1 MKRIEI
7 CPYPILIREVRTMQW
22 IERLNEAL
30 YYIEEHLEGEISY
43 EKAARLANCSTYH
56 FQRMFTY
63 IAGVPLGEYI
73 RRRRLTKAALAL
85 QQGQKVLDVSLRYG
99 YDSPTSFTRAF
110 QTLHG
115 VNPSEA
121 KKEGAALKAFPKISF
136 SLTIKGD
143 QEMEYRIER
152 KETFQVTGVS
162 LKLEKDMEENM
173 KTIPQFWNKKTM
185 DGTIPK
191 LCALLKP
198 GQGLFGLCTN
208 TDDKDYW
215 LYTIGIETKEEPPIE
230 GMEIQ
235 EVEASLWAIF
245 PGRGAM
251 PKVIQEVEKRI
262 MTDWLPTSG
271 YELSKGVDVEVY
283 LSEDPSD
290 QAFEV
295 WMPIRKQR

>member
-1 MKRIEI
+1 
-7 CPYPILIREVRTMQW
+7 MQW

-30 YYIEEHLEGEISY
+30 NYVEEHLDGEISY

-73 RRRRLTKAALAL
+73 RRRKLTKAALAL
-85 QQGQKVLDVSLRYG
+85 QQGEKVLDVSLRYG

-121 KKEGAALKAFPKISF
+121 KKEGAALRAFPRISF

-152 KETFQVTGVS
+152 KDAFRVTGVS
-162 LKLEKDMEENM
+162 LKLVKDMEENM
-173 KTIPQFWNKKTM
+173 KTIPQFWGEKTM
-185 DGTIPK
+185 EGTIPK
-191 LCALLKP
+191 LCSLLKP
-198 GQGLFGLCTN
+198 GHGLFGLCTN
-208 TDDKDYW
+208 TDEKDYW
-215 LYTIGIETKEEPPIE
+215 LYTIGIELDEGATLE
-230 GMEIQ
+230 GMETQ
-235 EVEASLWAIF
+235 EVDAALWAIF
-245 PGRGAM
+245 PGRGKM
-251 PKVIQEVEKRI
+251 PNVIQDVERRI

-271 YELSKGVDVEVY
+271 YELAKGVDVELY

-295 WMPIRKQR
+295 WMPIRRQG